1 MVQLRLP
8 TYEGPLGLLLELIEA
23 QRLEISELSLAQVA
37 DQYLQEVA
45 RIQAGALP
53 DAGDAADALAEFLV
67 IGARLM
73 LLKART
79 LAPSP
84 AEPDPEEEA
93 AASEL
98 VEMVEEYRRYR
109 DAIDLLG
116 ARDRDAVRS
125 YAAGAPP
132 PAERPVPEGVPETVT
147 LQMLTRIAEAALRR
161 AAEREAQRREAAAGA
176 VERDRVTVRS
186 RVADLRAALR
196 GSGAVSFREWIA
208 DARSRLFVVVSL
220 LAVLELHKSRAVA
233 LEQEAHWGDIR
244 IRELASASA
253 DAWAIAHDSGDGEG
267 GSDEGGGADG
277 GEAAGTLAASPE

>member
-23 QRLEISELSLAQVA
+23 QRLEITELSLAQVA
-37 DQYLQEVA
+37 DQYLEEVA
-45 RIQAGALP
+45 RIQAGAVP
-53 DAGDAADALAEFLV
+53 DAVDTADALAEFLV

-79 LAPSP
+79 LAPAP
-84 AEPDPEEEA
+84 AEPDPEEEE

-109 DAIDLLG
+109 DAIELLG
-116 ARDRDAVRS
+116 ERDRDAIRS
-125 YAAGAPP
+125 YPANAPP
-132 PAERPVPEGVPETVT
+132 PIERPVPEGVPESVT
-147 LQMLTRIAEAALRR
+147 LQALTQLAQAALRR
-161 AAEREAQRREAAAGA
+161 AAEREEQRRETAAAA
-176 VERDRVTVRS
+176 LERDRVTVRS

-196 GSGAVSFREWIA
+196 RGGAVSFAEWIA

-233 LEQEAHWGDIR
+233 LEQESHWGDIR
-244 IRELASASA
+244 IRELDDAPP
-253 DAWAIAHDSGDGEG
+253 DAWAITHGPADSGAGRDG
-267 GSDEGGGADG
+267 
-277 GEAAGTLAASPE
+277 